1 MMKKE
6 FVLQRFKEQAK
17 KPLSFEDIAEI
28 FSLDNKRARKEL
40 KRVLDLLIKEGEI
53 VQTRTEHYALP
64 EQLNLVIGRIKKNK
78 KGFGFLISENPDQ
91 DDLFISAGDLNG
103 AQNQDQVIVR
113 VTKPATE
120 NKKTGTVYRA
130 EGKVI
135 RILDRARSKFIGT
148 LYAHNHYGFVVPDD
162 TLFDGDIFVP
172 EQGLGEAKDGD
183 KVVVEIKQWPER
195 KRNAEGRIVE
205 VVGKSGEKGIDVLS
219 IIYQHNLE
227 MDFSPKAKKMAA
239 SIPQTVDEN
248 KLNNRYD
255 IRFRPFVTIDG
266 IDAKDLDDAVHIEK
280 LDNGH
285 FLLFVSIA
293 DVGEYVIEDSALDI
307 DAFKRGTSVYLVD
320 RVLPMLPTEL
330 SNGICSLNPG
340 VDRLVLTCTM
350 EIDGNGKII
359 AHEIFEAVIN
369 SSHRM
374 TYDEVNEMLNGDKA
388 LIEKYS
394 DVYDMILTLNDLRKI
409 LHKKRVQRGSIDF
422 DLKESYV
429 KLNDNGE
436 PVDVGWKTRGDAEK
450 IIEECMLVANE
461 TVAEHYF
468 WLHVPFIYRVHEAP
482 EFEKLNDAREFL
494 YALGYTFPSDNE
506 KVNNKAFQ
514 KILNKVHDET
524 EAYSVNMVLLRSMK
538 HAYYSTDPVGH
549 FGLGAKYYSH
559 FTSPIRRY
567 SDLSIH
573 RVIKEMIYHKN
584 RLTEKRLSVLAQ
596 SMAKYAERSSLTERI
611 AEEAERDS
619 VELKKVE
626 FMLSKEGEIFSAT
639 IVSVVSFGFFVQLD
653 NSIEGLVHISTMVD
667 DFYQFYPATLQLVGE
682 NSHKVY
688 ELGQRVTVQ
697 LIRANID
704 DVQLDFELVADNQK
718 GDIDES
724 HLR

>member
-1 MMKKE
+1 MKKE

-17 KPLSFEDIAEI
+17 KPLSFDDIASI
-28 FSLDNKRARKEL
+28 FPQDNKRARKEL

-53 VQTRTEHYALP
+53 VQTRTERYALP
-64 EQLNLVIGRIKKNK
+64 EQLNLMTGRIKKNK

-103 AQNQDQVIVR
+103 ALNQDQVIVR
-113 VTKPATE
+113 LTRPATE
-120 NKKTGTVYRA
+120 NRKTGTTYRA

-135 RILDRARSKFIGT
+135 RILERARSKFVGT
-148 LYAHNHYGFVVPDD
+148 LNARSHYGFVIPDD

-172 EQGLGEAKDGD
+172 EQAMGGAKDGD
-183 KVVVEIKQWPER
+183 KVVVEIEQWPER

-205 VVGKSGEKGIDVLS
+205 VVGKAGEQGVDVLS
-219 IIYQHNLE
+219 IVYQHNLQTE
-227 MDFSPKAKKMAA
+227 FSAKARKMAA
-239 SIPQTVDEN
+239 SIPQSVDEDV
-248 KLNNRYD
+248 LNNRHD
-255 IRFRPFVTIDG
+255 IRFRSFITIDG
-266 IDAKDLDDAVHIEK
+266 ADAKDLDDAVHIEK

-285 FLLFVSIA
+285 FLLFVAIA
-293 DVGEYVIEDSALDI
+293 DVGEYVIEDSALDV

-340 VDRLVLTCTM
+340 VDRLVLACTM
-350 EIDGNGKII
+350 EIDGDGKVLT
-359 AHEIFEAVIN
+359 HEVFEAVIN
-369 SSHRM
+369 SSYRM
-374 TYDEVNEMLNGDKA
+374 TYDEVNEILNGDKA
-388 LIEKYS
+388 LIDQYI
-394 DVYDMILTLNDLRKI
+394 DVYDMILTLNELRQI
-409 LHKKRVQRGSIDF
+409 LHKKRIKRGAIDF

-429 KLNDNGE
+429 QLNDSGE
-436 PVDVGWKTRGDAEK
+436 PIDIGWKSRGDAEK
-450 IIEECMLVANE
+450 IIEECMLIANE

-494 YALGYTFPSDNE
+494 YALGYTLPPDNE
-506 KVNNKAFQ
+506 KVDNKSFQ
-514 KILNKVHDET
+514 KILNKAQGET

-538 HAYYSTDPVGH
+538 HAYYSTNPVGH
-549 FGLGAKYYSH
+549 FGLGAKYYTH

-573 RVIKEMIYHKN
+573 RVIKEMIYHQN

-596 SMAKYAERSSLTERI
+596 SMAKYAERASLTERI

-626 FMLSKEGEIFSAT
+626 FMLAKEGEIFSAI
-639 IVSVVSFGFFVQLD
+639 IVSVVSFGLFVQLD
-653 NSIEGLVHISTMVD
+653 NSVEGLVHISTMVD

-682 NSHKVY
+682 HSRKVY
-688 ELGQRVTVQ
+688 ELGQKVTVR

-704 DVQLDFELVADNQK
+704 DVQLDFELVADNQE

-724 HLR
+724 HHG